1 MFQTFKS
8 TFGVFMY
15 FVTCTPTD
23 NNRTG
28 LTINDRVTVPRRPK
42 KDSQENTKSQTKR
55 GQKDIRTNIK
65 SERQEKMDRQSIRK
79 FKWMQGFD
87 GRGSKM
93 A

>member
-28 LTINDRVTVPRRPK
+28 LTINERVTVPRRPK
-42 KDSQENTKSQTKR
+42 KDSWENTKSQTKR

-65 SERQEKMDRQSIRK
+65 SERQEKMDR
-79 FKWMQGFD
+79 
-87 GRGSKM
+87 
-93 A
+93 